1 MRAVGKRR
9 RLLKMMN
16 HIAVHQLHR
25 GHFAV
30 RKGGRFVDIEKGVAN
45 AGNIAK

>member
-1 MRAVGKRR
+1 MRAFRQ

-25 GHFAV
+25 SQFSV
-30 RKGGRFVDIEKGVAN
+30 RKGGRFVYIEKGIAN
-45 AGNIAK
+45 ARNIAQ